1 MAFSN
6 IGQKKHKNKILK
18 KKTRS
23 PHMPKNVKYV
33 DYKNTELLEK
43 FINSHGK
50 ILPAVVTGLT
60 ANQQRAVSKA
70 IKRARQM
77 ALLPYAKE
85 RTRR

>member
-6 IGQKKHKNKILK
+6 IGQKKKSKKILK
-18 KKTRS
+18 KKKRN
-23 PHMPKNVKYV
+23 PFLPKDVKYV

-50 ILPAVVTGLT
+50 ILAAAVTGLT

-77 ALLPYAKE
+77 ALLPYIKE